1 LRKEKKYA
9 EEERDMFLADVIDI
23 IKDNITL

>member
-9 EEERDMFLADVIDI
+9 EEERDMFLADAIDI
-23 IKDNITL
+23 IKDNITM